1 MTDLTPTMERDWPT
15 EIREWAESELPA
27 TEAFLLEVAAAFQK
41 FAGQHAALREIA
53 QTARWYANNGQR
65 LPLEVDH
72 ALCVEVLDLAERA
85 LDVV

>member
-1 MTDLTPTMERDWPT
+1 MERDWPT